1 LWVFSF
7 LKKAKLISAF
17 FRKENYE
24 IIEGKA
30 ICVFNGNARIE
41 FDIPKQKMKNQFIF
55 ITNLNTVFNTKFE

>member
-1 LWVFSF
+1 VGFFFS
-7 LKKAKLISAF
+7 KKSQTYLCF